1 MSDRKSA
8 CKCMRQHKT
17 WTLRLGTSAKTADGW
32 EVATGTEVQS
42 HNNIYWSST
51 SKQTACLP
59 QPIGSQKSFRVSD
72 IGVALTALPE
82 KFKKST
88 NGMLFA
94 SLQSVN
100 HLRQLMG
107 SVYLYRSVVH
117 PIRLDVSLV
126 TSSPFFPASI
136 KTRRN
141 RPHVSSSRFIFI
153 ALFHQFH
160 TAAASFSSRNGL
172 CCRLLSFP
180 FEYFARV
187 KNKGSS

>member
-1 MSDRKSA
+1 MPASVCDSTKSGRFGLA
-8 CKCMRQHKT
+8 LQLKQLTDEK
-17 WTLRLGTSAKTADGW
+17 SPQEQKY
-32 EVATGTEVQS
+32 S
-42 HNNIYWSST
+42 HIT
-51 SKQTACLP
+51 TFTDPPQASKQHACHNLL
-59 QPIGSQKSFRVSD
+59 GVKRVSD

-82 KFKKST
+82 KFQKST

-94 SLQSVN
+94 SPQSVN
-100 HLRQLMG
+100 HPRQLMG
-107 SVYLYRSVVH
+107 SVHLYRSVVH